1 MGAALRPG
9 GLRGERGGYGG
20 DGERQRHGLPHTWG
34 SQPPNG
40 ALSRSVLWEEAER
53 GGGEGLRGVL
63 LLPHGLS
70 PQLCSRNPKIRVLL
84 SASLTSLWGSSC
96 GQRGCAAHMRALRW
110 GLSTCRKPRQ
120 ERLRGAGVRLGTVLC
135 PQLCT
140 LCCCSSAQPTRARAP
155 RRAVTQPRRPPRY
168 SPLGAGMKF

>member
-1 MGAALRPG
+1 MEGMGRDKGTGCPTPG
-9 GLRGERGGYGG
+9 GLSPLTGLSHGRCFGR
-20 DGERQRHGLPHTWG
+20 RQR
-34 SQPPNG
+34 QR
-40 ALSRSVLWEEAER
+40 A
-53 GGGEGLRGVL
+53 GGEGLRGVL

-70 PQLCSRNPKIRVLL
+70 PQLCPQNPKIRVLL

-140 LCCCSSAQPTRARAP
+140 LCCCSSAQSTRARAP